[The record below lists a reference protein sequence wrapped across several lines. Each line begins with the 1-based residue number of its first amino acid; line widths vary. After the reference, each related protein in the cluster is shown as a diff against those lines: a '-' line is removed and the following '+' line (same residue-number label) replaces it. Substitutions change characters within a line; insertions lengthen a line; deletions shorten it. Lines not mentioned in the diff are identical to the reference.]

1 MLNTIFKY
9 PNKDDRKTLLID
21 HRESKFGNQFFKPC
35 LILLTSITVIPLMV
49 MIVFQWSLLDD
60 EQNQANAPP
69 VTTTNA
75 QWSRGCI
82 RTEDLENTDIFFQL
96 VNNTEWRFK
105 NTTTLMKSN
114 MPPLLNCQDIF
125 SMTDSMRFLTAG
137 WTKLVYQATL
147 AKRKVAIKMVNFEG
161 QMMKNCKAE
170 LQSDQHCR
178 QKIAKKFIKEIVALS
193 QFKHPNIIELI
204 GYCIPSD
211 PSSENSIDKLAIVS
225 ELGEPLNLFI
235 LLQMNWEE
243 RLKILYSILKLLEY
257 FSQQPVGGVVLNDL
271 RAQQFVICDKN
282 LKLVDVDDV
291 GLEEPTCH
299 SQSDCNERLKKA
311 GIENYNQIVQCIE
324 GICQNSNDLTN
335 IFNTAKHF
343 LFLLQFGVPQALQDQ
358 ISHLKE
364 SFQKQNMPSN
374 LLRQFAQKLVHNY
387 STGQYF
393 KANSSS
399 RAEFK
404 RYKNAD
410 LPTLFDY
417 PCHDSTTQNSCV
429 LSVANLHEA
438 QSLCTA
444 QTVCKAIVWTNQKT
458 WTGRHVVLFKK
469 NFTQPTYNPNT
480 ITFLKVDDN
489 TQSFSDDTSQ
499 L

>member
-1 MLNTIFKY
+1 MLNKFF
-9 PNKDDRKTLLID
+9 KDDKKTLLINN
-21 HRESKFGNQFFKPC
+21 HRERKFGNQFYKPC
-35 LILLTSITVIPLMV
+35 LILLTPITVIPLMV
-49 MIVFQWSLLDD
+49 TVLQWSLFD
-60 EQNQANAPP
+60 EQQNQEKNAPA
-69 VTTTNA
+69 TTTNA

-82 RTEDLENTDIFFQL
+82 KTEDLEDTDLFFQL

-105 NTTTLMKSN
+105 NTTLMQSNSN
-114 MPPLLNCQDIF
+114 MPLLNCQDIF
-125 SMTDSMRFLTAG
+125 SITDSMKFLTAG

-147 AKRKVAIKMVNFEG
+147 ANRKVAIKLVNFEG

-204 GYCIPSD
+204 GYCIPSN
-211 PSSENSIDKLAIVS
+211 PSAEDSIGKLAIVS
-225 ELGEPLNLFI
+225 ELGEPLNLFV

-257 FSQQPVGGVVLNDL
+257 FSKQPVGAVVLNDL
-271 RAQQFVICDKN
+271 RAQQFVMCDKN

-299 SQSDCNERLKKA
+299 LQSDCNERLRKA
-311 GIENYNQIVQCIE
+311 GMENYNQIVQCIE
-324 GICQNSNDLTN
+324 GICHNSNDLTN

-364 SFQKQNMPSN
+364 SFQKQKMPSK

-393 KANSSS
+393 KANSST
-399 RAEFK
+399 AKFK
-404 RYKNAD
+404 RYKSAD

-429 LSVANLHEA
+429 LSVVNLQEA

-458 WTGRHVVLFKK
+458 WTGRHLVLFKK

-480 ITFLKVDDN
+480 ITFLKMDN
-489 TQSFSDDTSQ
+489 TQSFSENTSQ

>member
-9 PNKDDRKTLLID
+9 SNKDDRKTLLID

-49 MIVFQWSLLDD
+49 IVFQWSLLDD

-69 VTTTNA
+69 ATTTNA

-257 FSQQPVGGVVLNDL
+257 FSEQPVGGVVLNDL

-291 GLEEPTCH
+291 
-299 SQSDCNERLKKA
+299 
-311 GIENYNQIVQCIE
+311 
-324 GICQNSNDLTN
+324 
-335 IFNTAKHF
+335 
-343 LFLLQFGVPQALQDQ
+343 VPQALQDQ

-364 SFQKQNMPSN
+364 NFQKQNMPSN

-393 KANSSS
+393 KANSS

-489 TQSFSDDTSQ
+489 TQSFSEDTSQ